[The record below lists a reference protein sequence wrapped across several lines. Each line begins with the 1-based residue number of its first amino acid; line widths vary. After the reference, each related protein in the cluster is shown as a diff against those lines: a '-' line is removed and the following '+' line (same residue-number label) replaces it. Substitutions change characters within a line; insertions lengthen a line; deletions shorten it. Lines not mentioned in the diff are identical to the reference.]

1 MAKINNSIVVED
13 LRISKIRAY
22 LMSVID
28 MLLTDN
34 KYQINANMLSSDP
47 INYSLDKI
55 PEESTVE
62 KWVMGTDLCRD
73 VYSFRSRV
81 EYSQDAIVNLKNVGF
96 FEIFEQIIKT
106 KNKNKELPDIDGVES
121 IECLNCGSMTNA
133 NTNTAVFDIQ
143 IQVTYRKGGF
153 GNETNS

>member
-1 MAKINNSIVVED
+1 MTKINKSVVLED

-28 MLLTDN
+28 MLLTDD

-55 PEESTVE
+55 PEESTIE
-62 KWVMGTDLCRD
+62 RWVMGTNLCRD

-96 FEIFEQIIKT
+96 FEVFEQIIKT
-106 KNKNKELPDIDGVES
+106 KNKNKELPDIDGIES

-143 IQVTYRKGGF
+143 IQVTYRK
-153 GNETNS
+153 EE

>member
-1 MAKINNSIVVED
+1 MTKINNSIVVED

-28 MLLTDN
+28 MLLTDD

-55 PEESTVE
+55 PEESTIE
-62 KWVMGTDLCRD
+62 KWVMGTNLCRD